1 MMHKELNQMQMQK
14 SEQREPSKLDWG
26 WPSRVDFRPKVK
38 NANLQNI
45 QPFPGT
51 DNPEYCNM
59 TGPQRQ
65 AESIPPLQGLR

>member
-1 MMHKELNQMQMQK
+1 MQKCKNAKMQK

-45 QPFPGT
+45 QLFPRT

-65 AESIPPLQGLR
+65 PEPIQPMSGLR